1 MRFVKANPNEY
12 LVVGRGGRI
21 SNRGVAA
28 SAFLWPGSTHVLI
41 PSTQQ
46 EATFEMTQESKDSI
60 PLRFK
65 GIIIYRIVDP
75 AAAARRFNFTTG
87 KGHQE
92 INDLLSHVCLGEL
105 RAVVAHLTM
114 DECITQRK
122 TTLTDAVATALRQVI
137 QGREDDAGWGI
148 ALDVVQV
155 AQVFIVDQALRRQ
168 LEAEVRN
175 AIRVKSELSDIQTGE
190 GIKLAQ
196 TASERRL
203 QQENLETE
211 RDKIRTN
218 EAIKLAQ
225 AASERRLQQ
234 ESLETERDKI
244 RISGGT
250 FRLRQDLEREQIEAQ
265 TPIQLIRIEKE
276 REVMKQQLEKL
287 PLELRVKELIAQA
300 NLAADKAKQD
310 MRKEILPLEQTPAVA
325 QALAGILRGV
335 QLSVVGQETPL
346 LASLTP
352 LLNGLVRVVQQGQ
365 AETPVKE

>member
-21 SNRGVAA
+21 TNRGVAA

-75 AAAARRFNFTTG
+75 AAAARRFNFTNA
-87 KGHQE
+87 KGHEQ

-137 QGREDDAGWGI
+137 QGREGDDGWGI
-148 ALDVVQV
+148 ALEVVQV
-155 AQVFIVDQALRRQ
+155 AQVFIVDQELRRQ

-175 AIRVKSELSDIQTGE
+175 VIRVKSELSEIRTGE

-196 TASERRL
+196 TTSERRL

-211 RDKIRTN
+211 RDKIR
-218 EAIKLAQ
+218 
-225 AASERRLQQ
+225 
-234 ESLETERDKI
+234 
-244 RISGGT
+244 ISGET

-265 TPIQLIRIEKE
+265 TPIQLYRIEQE
-276 REVMKQQLEKL
+276 REVLKQQLEKL
-287 PLELRVKELIAQA
+287 PLELRVKELLAQV

-310 MRKEILPLEQTPAVA
+310 LRKEILPLEQSPAVA

-335 QLSVVGQETPL
+335 QLSVVGPETPL
-346 LASLTP
+346 LAALTP
-352 LLNGLVRVVQQGQ
+352 LLNSLVRVVQQGQ
-365 AETPVKE
+365 PDATTAGKEP